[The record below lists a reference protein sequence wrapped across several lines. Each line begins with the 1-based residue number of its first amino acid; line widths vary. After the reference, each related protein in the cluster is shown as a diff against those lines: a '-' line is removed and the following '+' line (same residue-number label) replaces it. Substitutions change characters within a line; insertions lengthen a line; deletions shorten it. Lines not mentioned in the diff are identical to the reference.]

1 MKTTKK
7 FPLTISILT
16 LMSLMLMAC
25 NGSSEPAPVQQDT
38 AGTTIQPTTRSND
51 PLRSEADKGDANRSY
66 TDYKGHHVEIPV
78 SPKRIIFSGET
89 YSDLFALSVQAI
101 GTDMDRVK
109 GSVYEDKTQNVEDIG
124 FPISYEKVLALN
136 PDLIIVAN
144 PDETAYEQLS
154 KIAPTLMFDTF
165 APLEQRLPELG
176 DILGKKPEAEQW
188 VTDYQAKADA
198 MWQQLKSVG
207 MQPDETASVFTYYPG
222 DRLFVMAS
230 TGLSQVLYHPSGFKP
245 TPNIQQLLDE
255 ETGFKEISMEKL
267 PEFAGDRI
275 FILNPVQPEAQKST
289 QDMMN
294 SPIWANL
301 PAVKAG
307 YVYTID
313 IAKSGSDAATR
324 EWLLQELPKMITNN

>member
-1 MKTTKK
+1 MKPTKK
-7 FPLTISILT
+7 LPITISILA

-25 NGSSEPAPVQQDT
+25 NGSSPPSSMKQGT
-38 AGTTIQPTTRSND
+38 AGTAIQPTVSPND
-51 PLRSEADKGDANRSY
+51 SPPSDTGSEDAMRSY
-66 TDYKGHHVEIPV
+66 TDYKGHSVDIPV

-89 YSDLFALSVQAI
+89 FSDLLVLDVQVI
-101 GTDMDRVK
+101 GTDMNRMK
-109 GSVYEDKTQNVEDIG
+109 GAVYEDRIQNVEDIG
-124 FPISYEKVLALN
+124 FPTSFEKVLALN

-165 APLEQRLPELG
+165 APLEKRLPELG
-176 DILGKKPEAEQW
+176 DILGRKAQAEQW
-188 VTDYQAKADA
+188 VTDYEAKADA
-198 MWQQLKSVG
+198 MWQQLQSVG
-207 MQPDETASVFTYYPG
+207 MKPDETASVFTYYPG

-230 TGLSQVLYHPSGFKP
+230 TGLSQELYHPNGFKP

-255 ETGFKEISMEKL
+255 DSGFKEISMENL

-294 SPIWANL
+294 SPIWASL
-301 PAVKAG
+301 PAVKDG
-307 YVYTID
+307 HVYTID

-324 EWLLQELPKMITNN
+324 EWLLQELPNMITE